1 MDKKKQMPFNLNNF
15 LLATSLAFDFRK
27 KDLENTTLGHYK
39 RVAFIALHLG
49 IKHNLEPK
57 QLADLCSYSLCYDFK
72 KDDLEKLPFL
82 EKNETLNNPLFLEI
96 ISFASFLD
104 KEFSLGIDNI
114 ENRIK
119 AKEYIKQ
126 NKSELLDISSQV
138 GFFLDLLNENDI
150 LMFIY
155 ASLHDFTTILDFE
168 EILKITTVFHKIINP
183 NSNLLILCEKITK
196 EYAFEHKDK
205 QTFLIA
211 NSLQNIGKLTI
222 PSIIQNKKEPL
233 TSNEYEIIKAYPYYS
248 KKILNNIMG
257 FNDIAVW
264 ASKIQERVDAKGY
277 PLGLSAKDLSLK
289 DRLMNTLNV
298 YNALKEPRIYR
309 TAFSHQKAIEIM
321 KEEVKEGKLDMSLV
335 EDFDRFFK
343 EFV

>member
-27 KDLENTTLGHYK
+27 KDLENITLGHHK

-49 IKHNLEPK
+49 IKYNLEPK

-72 KDDLEKLPFL
+72 KEDLEQLPFL
-82 EKNETLNNPLFLEI
+82 EKSETLNNSLFLEI
-96 ISFASFLD
+96 VSFASFLD

-168 EILKITTVFHKIINP
+168 EILKITTVFHKIVNP

-196 EYAFEHKDK
+196 EYDFEHKDK

-211 NSLQNIGKLTI
+211 NTLQNIGKLTI
-222 PSIIQNKKEPL
+222 PSEILNKKEPL

-264 ASKIQERVDAKGY
+264 ASKVQERVDGNGY

-289 DRLMNTLNV
+289 DRSIN
-298 YNALKEPRIYR
+298 
-309 TAFSHQKAIEIM
+309 S
-321 KEEVKEGKLDMSLV
+321 
-335 EDFDRFFK
+335 RFF
-343 EFV
+343 

>member
-15 LLATSLAFDFRK
+15 LLATSLAFNFRK

-57 QLADLCSYSLCYDFK
+57 QLADLCSFSLCYDLGK
-72 KDDLEKLPFL
+72 NNLEKLPFL
-82 EKNETLNNPLFLEI
+82 NTNETLNNPLFLEI
-96 ISFASFLD
+96 ISFSSDLD
-104 KEFSLGIDNI
+104 KRFSLGIDNI
-114 ENRIK
+114 ENRIN
-119 AKEYIKQ
+119 AKKFIEENNPKL
-126 NKSELLDISSQV
+126 KEISNQV
-138 GFFLDLLNENDI
+138 SFFLDLLNENDI

-155 ASLHDFTTILDFE
+155 ASLDDFTTILDFE
-168 EILKITTVFHKIINP
+168 EILKITTVFHKIVNP
-183 NSNLLILCEKITK
+183 NSNLLLLCEKITK
-196 EYAFEHKDK
+196 EYDFEHKDK

-211 NSLQNIGKLTI
+211 NSLQNIGKL
-222 PSIIQNKKEPL
+222 IISSKILNKKEPL

-257 FNDIAVW
+257 FNDIAVL
-264 ASKIQERVDAKGY
+264 ASKIQERVDGNGY

-298 YNALKEPRIYR
+298 YNALKEPRVYR
-309 TAFSHQKAIEIM
+309 TAFSHEKAIEIM
-321 KEEVKEGKLDMSLV
+321 KDEAKDGKLDVSLV
-335 EDFDRFFK
+335 EDFDKFFK
-343 EFV
+343 D

>member
-72 KDDLEKLPFL
+72 KEDLEQLPFL
-82 EKNETLNNPLFLEI
+82 EKSETLNNPLFLEI

-119 AKEYIKQ
+119 AKEYIKE

-155 ASLHDFTTILDFE
+155 ASLYDFTTILDFE
-168 EILKITTVFHKIINP
+168 EILKITTVFHKIVNP

-196 EYAFEHKDK
+196 EYDFENKDK

-222 PSIIQNKKEPL
+222 PSKILNKKEPL

-264 ASKIQERVDAKGY
+264 ASKVQERVDGSGY

-289 DRLMNTLNV
+289 DRLMNTLNI
-298 YNALKEPRIYR
+298 YHALKEPRVYR
-309 TAFSHQKAIEIM
+309 TAFSHEKAIEIM
-321 KEEVKEGKLDMSLV
+321 KKEAKDGKLDMSLV

-343 EFV
+343 D

>member
-72 KDDLEKLPFL
+72 KEDLEQLPFL
-82 EKNETLNNPLFLEI
+82 EKNETFNNPLFLEI

-119 AKEYIKQ
+119 AKEYIKE
-126 NKSELLDISSQV
+126 NKSELLDFSSQV

-168 EILKITTVFHKIINP
+168 EILKITTVFHKIVNP
-183 NSNLLILCEKITK
+183 NSNLLLLCKKITK
-196 EYAFEHKDK
+196 EYDFEHKDK

-222 PSIIQNKKEPL
+222 PSKILNKKEPL

-264 ASKIQERVDAKGY
+264 ASKVQERVDGNGY
-277 PLGLSAKDLSLK
+277 PLGLSAKELSLK

-298 YNALKEPRIYR
+298 YHALKEPKVYR
-309 TAFSHQKAIEIM
+309 VAFSHEKAIEIM
-321 KEEVKEGKLDMSLV
+321 KNEAKEGKLDMSLV

-343 EFV
+343 D

>member
-27 KDLENTTLGHYK
+27 KDLENITLGHYK
-39 RVAFIALHLG
+39 RVAFISLYLG

-72 KDDLEKLPFL
+72 KEDLEKLPFL
-82 EKNETLNNPLFLEI
+82 EKSETLNNPLFLEI

-119 AKEYIKQ
+119 AKEYIKE

-168 EILKITTVFHKIINP
+168 EILKITTVFHKIVNP
-183 NSNLLILCEKITK
+183 NSNLLLLCEIITK
-196 EYAFEHKDK
+196 EYDFEHKDK

-222 PSIIQNKKEPL
+222 PSEILNKKEPL

-257 FNDIAVW
+257 FNDIAVLS
-264 ASKIQERVDAKGY
+264 SKVQERVDGNGY

-289 DRLMNTLNV
+289 DRLMNTLNI
-298 YNALKEPRIYR
+298 YNALKEPRVNR
-309 TAFSHQKAIEIM
+309 SAFSHEKAIEIM
-321 KEEVKEGKLDMSLV
+321 KKEAKEGKLDMSLV

-343 EFV
+343 N

>member
-27 KDLENTTLGHYK
+27 KDLENITLGHHK

-49 IKHNLEPK
+49 IKHNLETK

-72 KDDLEKLPFL
+72 KEDLEKLPFL
-82 EKNETLNNPLFLEI
+82 EKGETLNNPLFLEI

-119 AKEYIKQ
+119 AKEYIKE

-168 EILKITTVFHKIINP
+168 EILKITTVFHKIVNP
-183 NSNLLILCEKITK
+183 NSNLLLLCEIITK

-222 PSIIQNKKEPL
+222 PSEILNKKEPL

-257 FNDIAVW
+257 FNDIAVLS
-264 ASKIQERVDAKGY
+264 SKVQERVDGNGY

-289 DRLMNTLNV
+289 DRLMNTLNI
-298 YNALKEPRIYR
+298 YNALKEPRVYR
-309 TAFSHQKAIEIM
+309 SALSHEKAIEIM
-321 KEEVKEGKLDMSLV
+321 KKEAKEGKLDMSLV

-343 EFV
+343 N

>member
-27 KDLENTTLGHYK
+27 KDLENTSLGHYK

-72 KDDLEKLPFL
+72 KEDLEQLPFL
-82 EKNETLNNPLFLEI
+82 EKSETLNNPLFLEI

-119 AKEYIKQ
+119 AKEYIKE
-126 NKSELLDISSQV
+126 NKNELLDISSQV

-168 EILKITTVFHKIINP
+168 EILKITTIFHKIVNP
-183 NSNLLILCEKITK
+183 NSNLLLLCEIITK
-196 EYAFEHKDK
+196 EYDFEHKDK

-222 PSIIQNKKEPL
+222 PSKILNKKEPL

-264 ASKIQERVDAKGY
+264 ASKVQERVDASGY

-289 DRLMNTLNV
+289 DRLMNTLNI
-298 YNALKEPRIYR
+298 YNALKEPRVYR
-309 TAFSHQKAIEIM
+309 PAFSHEKAIEIM
-321 KEEVKEGKLDMSLV
+321 KKEAKEGKLDMSLV

-343 EFV
+343 N